1 VVSCRFRSDLDSQD
15 SFGSEA
21 ELLRGSQSSF
31 RVDSS
36 GSATRRRWEKGSL
49 GNVFRIGHS
58 LKFKGAS
65 SADMFREA
73 EPKATGKQRI
83 LDPESQKLHRWNTFF
98 VASCLVAVSVD
109 PLFYYLPVI
118 DSTNNCLQ
126 TSVGLKKAVTVFRT
140 MTDFFYM
147 IHMFLQFRTAYVMPS
162 SRVFGRGDLVT
173 DPKMIATR
181 YLRKDFWLDLLAVLP
196 VPQVRNTPLSENPPN
211 LKTMLS
217 DL

>member
-1 VVSCRFRSDLDSQD
+1 MVSCRFRSDLDSQD

-36 GSATRRRWEKGSL
+36 GSATRRRSEKGSL
-49 GNVFRIGHS
+49 GNVFR

-65 SADMFREA
+65 SADMFHED

-83 LDPESQKLHRWNTFF
+83 LDPASPKLHRWNTFF
-98 VASCLVAVSVD
+98 LASCMVAVSVD

-118 DSTNNCLQ
+118 DSTNNCIQ

-147 IHMFLQFRTAYVMPS
+147 IHMFLQFRTAYIMPS

-196 VPQVRNTPLSENPPN
+196 VPQVRMFTPLVRISSKSQNHVV
-211 LKTMLS
+211 
-217 DL
+217 